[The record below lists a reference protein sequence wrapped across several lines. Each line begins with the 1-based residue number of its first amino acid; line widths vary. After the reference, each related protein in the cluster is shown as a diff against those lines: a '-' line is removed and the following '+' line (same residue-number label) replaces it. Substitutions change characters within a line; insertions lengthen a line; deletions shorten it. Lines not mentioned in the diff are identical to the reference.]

1 MQLFKLGKTFAAA
14 DEQTRQSEALK
25 KEADSFQLATDGGY
39 IKWLKYALF
48 ALFGYY
54 NARLF
59 IVTVPGWEGYMTAF
73 FALAGEGTALYCLIN
88 FNRSSGNH
96 QAALGVFGALLT
108 LFSVTHATISWFRME
123 DNARLSGR
131 IRFYCESVAFPLL
144 FGLLLLA
151 AIIIPLM
158 HWRRK
163 IAAEQAKAQT
173 EIQTNRAQLV
183 AQSANLRAESELE
196 RERLAHLKEKIT
208 LGNEYVGELENF
220 AKMKQ
225 REQEALAGITDPE
238 LRKQIAATFGIS
250 EIKPPEKPVTV
261 WQGGKIVEN
270 TRPN

>member
-14 DEQTRQSEALK
+14 DEQARQSEALK

-144 FGLLLLA
+144 F
-151 AIIIPLM
+151 
-158 HWRRK
+158 
-163 IAAEQAKAQT
+163 
-173 EIQTNRAQLV
+173 
-183 AQSANLRAESELE
+183 
-196 RERLAHLKEKIT
+196 ERLAHLKEKIT

-261 WQGGKIVEN
+261 WQGGKVVEQRGN
-270 TRPN
+270 